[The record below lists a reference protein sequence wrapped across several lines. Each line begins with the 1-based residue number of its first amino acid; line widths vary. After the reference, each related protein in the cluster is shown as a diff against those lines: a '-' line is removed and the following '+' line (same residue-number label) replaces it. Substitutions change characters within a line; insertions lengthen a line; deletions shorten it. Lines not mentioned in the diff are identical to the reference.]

1 MTAFTVMIIGDEIL
15 SGRRQDKHFGAILAR
30 LHARGHTA
38 TSVLYLPDNEAVL
51 TEAFR
56 RTLAQGDAVISCGG
70 IGATPDDC
78 TRAALAA
85 ALNVP
90 LVAQPQA
97 TALIEERFGV
107 EAYPN
112 RIKMAEF
119 ALGSAIIPNPIN
131 QIAGAAIQEHYLLP
145 GFPDM
150 AWPMLEWVLDEY
162 YDPAQKS
169 QRRNLTVLHAK
180 EGDLIP
186 LMNRFV
192 AKWPS
197 LSFSCLPS
205 FGNEH
210 CPQPHIE
217 FSLGGDIAELTQLD
231 AAIKAL
237 ALELQALKYELL
249 P

>member
-38 TSVLYLPDNEAVL
+38 SRVLYLPDDEAVL
-51 TEAFR
+51 TATFQQ
-56 RTLAQGDAVISCGG
+56 TLAQGEAVISCGG

-85 ALNVP
+85 ALTLP
-90 LVAQPQA
+90 LVRQPEA
-97 TALIEERFGV
+97 AALIEARCGA

-112 RIKMAEF
+112 RIKMADF

-131 QIAGAAIQEHYLLP
+131 QIAGAAIQQHYLLP

-150 AWPMLEWVLDEY
+150 AWPMLEWVLDEHY
-162 YDPAQKS
+162 APVQAP
-169 QRRNLTVLHAK
+169 QRRSLTALNAK

-186 LMNRFV
+186 LMQRLV
-192 AKWPS
+192 ATWPQ

-205 FGNEH
+205 FGNENH
-210 CPQPHIE
+210 PQPHIE
-217 FSLGGDIAELTQLD
+217 FSLGSADVDTTQLD
-231 AAIKAL
+231 AAFSAL
-237 ALELQALKYELL
+237 SAELHALKYELL